1 MKNYNFAENT
11 LSILFLIIP
20 IIFVIIG
27 IVIFTFPLSQDIGI
41 LLTIIL
47 FVSLIL
53 LLLGFLLKKEGLNK
67 KIRIIGWILFAFFW
81 STQSNTLYFG
91 EDGDIFNAALAIAG
105 VFALFYIAYHE
116 WLSLKRK
123 ENISCINWVAGVA
136 AVSGIIYFSID
147 QTPLAMWLR
156 EVVAAQSGGLL
167 NIFTGNVTVQGINI
181 HYELAH
187 ITLIFACTAVQSMVL
202 FVGIIL
208 PLSNVTIKKK
218 FFGLLITVVPIYVL
232 NLVRNAGVT
241 YLTGKNGPE
250 FFSTAHNL
258 IGKTGSLI
266 ALIVLV
272 FIIIKIIPEVFNEI
286 MCLTDLYK
294 RNGPL
299 EQSIKKIW
307 RKN

>member
-1 MKNYNFAENT
+1 MKKYNIKENT
-11 LSILFLIIP
+11 LSILFFIIP

-27 IVIFTFPLSQDIGI
+27 IVIFTFPLSQGIGI
-41 LLTIIL
+41 MLTIIL

-123 ENISCINWVAGVA
+123 ENISCLNWVAGVA
-136 AVSGIIYFSID
+136 AVSGIIYFTID

-156 EVVAAQSGGLL
+156 EVVATQSGGLL
-167 NIFTGNVTVQGINI
+167 NIFTGNVTVDGINI

-202 FVGIIL
+202 FVGMIL

-232 NLVRNAGVT
+232 NLVRNAGVI

-272 FIIIKIIPEVFNEI
+272 FVVIKIIPEVFNEI
-286 MCLTDLYK
+286 ICLTDLYK

>member
-1 MKNYNFAENT
+1 MKKYNFAENT
-11 LSILFLIIP
+11 FSILFLIIP

-41 LLTIIL
+41 LLTVIL
-47 FVSLIL
+47 FVSLIFL
-53 LLLGFLLKKEGLNK
+53 LVGFLLKKEGLNK

-91 EDGDIFNAALAIAG
+91 EDGDIFNAALAVAG

-123 ENISCINWVAGVA
+123 ENISCIKWVAGVA
-136 AVSGIIYFSID
+136 AVSGIIYFTID

-232 NLVRNAGVT
+232 NLVRNAGVI
-241 YLTGKNGPE
+241 YLTGENGPE

>member
-1 MKNYNFAENT
+1 MKKYNIKENT
-11 LSILFLIIP
+11 LSILFFIIP

-27 IVIFTFPLSQDIGI
+27 IVIFTFPLSQGIGI
-41 LLTIIL
+41 MLTIIL

-123 ENISCINWVAGVA
+123 ENISCLNWVAGVA
-136 AVSGIIYFSID
+136 AVSGIIYFTID

-156 EVVAAQSGGLL
+156 EVVATQSGGLL
-167 NIFTGNVTVQGINI
+167 NIFTGNVTVDGINI

-202 FVGIIL
+202 FVGMIL

-232 NLVRNAGVT
+232 NLVRNAGVI

-272 FIIIKIIPEVFNEI
+272 FVVIKIIPEVFNEI
-286 MCLTDLYK
+286 ICLTDLYK

-299 EQSIKKIW
+299 EKSIKKIW